1 MCLGAVGAESLVDV
15 GLGRLSSELS
25 HPSLGGWLNV
35 ASNPLPL
42 SLPCCL
48 ALILVGPRSKWPQL
62 VIEFQN
68 TEGLY

>member
-1 MCLGAVGAESLVDV
+1 M
-15 GLGRLSSELS
+15 GLDLLSSELS
-25 HPSLGGWLNV
+25 HLSVGGWLNI

-48 ALILVGPRSKWPQL
+48 ALILVGPKSKWPQL